1 MINRWL
7 SSYTYGPGTE
17 LMTET
22 EQPTKPAFP
31 LAPGA
36 DSLVR
41 DIDIEQKYSVRILW
55 EEKNRN
61 RQY

>member
-1 MINRWL
+1 
-7 SSYTYGPGTE
+7 
-17 LMTET
+17 MTET